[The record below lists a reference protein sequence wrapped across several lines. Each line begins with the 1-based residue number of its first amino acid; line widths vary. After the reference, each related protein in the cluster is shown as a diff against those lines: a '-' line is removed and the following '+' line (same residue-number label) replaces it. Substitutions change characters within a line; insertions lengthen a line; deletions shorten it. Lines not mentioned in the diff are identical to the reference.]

1 MSRKQITEN
10 IENMGEI
17 PADLGPALKLLG
29 TVLTEQ
35 FQGANGTYLSKEER
49 EKNKAPLAEII
60 QSDIQIRFG
69 NRMMTLVPAKEGK
82 PMVSIPVGQSDKKT
96 PATIPR
102 EWLVG
107 ALIDGLLSI
116 FDGDTQVVGVF
127 INSRIKKAI
136 EEAMEV
142 NEDGKMK
149 VVTSKL
155 PTHDHP
161 VEVAEFLEALK
172 YSFVSK
178 SAGSAK
184 LNFGIE
190 FTELEPIAPVEEEI
204 VEEEEVQ
211 ADWHEEAAKRLL
223 GESPI
228 ELTEQD
234 VIEAVDSIE
243 DAELVA
249 FIQEGDEM
257 IVADPPYSEDDNA
270 NDAYWE
276 RLHAEHPE
284 RFDDNGSYH
293 PPMDDDTDWK
303 PQENAVETIALMNEM
318 TENARNHLISSRE
331 ELTQQMVSHAVKQA
345 QESEDNEFKFPTL
358 RGEKGLAMREA
369 WIYHQVAHHDQNK
382 TIDDSDMTVNMLA
395 ELAGVNVQTIKRVI
409 DYIVEKEG
417 YEEDWT
423 DFTQAP
429 EDFAPHTFGFECE
442 RSDTGRYVR
451 GSEIYIHYFENEDSS
466 LTVQSIVDYHDK
478 EDEIEEPLTLKEV
491 DETDPALSPCPD
503 CGRLTLP
510 SDAPKDAPDFVCND
524 CHDVRM
530 EEDEEW
536 AEETKQRSELNSIID
551 GSARTEDQYDLSK
564 MLGWE

>member
-1 MSRKQITEN
+1 MSRKTITEN

-29 TVLTEQ
+29 TVITEQ
-35 FQGANGTYLSKEER
+35 YQGANGTYLSKEER

-60 QSDIQIRFG
+60 ESDIQIRFG

-223 GESPI
+223 GDESPI
-228 ELTEQD
+228 DFDQLDEEVFVTTFPPRPAIEIQSSGMLTEQD
-234 VIEAVDSIE
+234 VIEAVDSVE

-249 FIQEGDEM
+249 FIHEGDEM
-257 IVADPPYSEDDNA
+257 IVADPPYTE
-270 NDAYWE
+270 ND
-276 RLHAEHPE
+276 
-284 RFDDNGSYH
+284 G
-293 PPMDDDTDWK
+293 WK

-318 TENARNHLISSRE
+318 TENARNHFVSSDE

-345 QESEDNEFKFPTL
+345 QESEDNEFKFPTV

-451 GSEIYIHYFENEDSS
+451 GSEIYIHYFENEDDGVEAPPTIS
-466 LTVQSIVDYHDK
+466 VADI
-478 EDEIEEPLTLKEV
+478 
-491 DETDPALSPCPD
+491 TDPRLSPCPD
-503 CGRLTLP
+503 CGILTIA
-510 SDAPKDAPDFVCND
+510 SDVPKDAPDFICLR
-524 CHDVRM
+524 CHEARM
-530 EEDEEW
+530 EEDEDW
-536 AEETKQRSELNSIID
+536 AEETKQRAEINSIID
-551 GSARTEDQYDLSK
+551 GSARAEDQFDFSK

>member
-1 MSRKQITEN
+1 M
-10 IENMGEI
+10 
-17 PADLGPALKLLG
+17 L
-29 TVLTEQ
+29 
-35 FQGANGTYLSKEER
+35 
-49 EKNKAPLAEII
+49 
-60 QSDIQIRFG
+60 
-69 NRMMTLVPAKEGK
+69 MTHIGRGYMP
-82 PMVSIPVGQSDKKT
+82 SI
-96 PATIPR
+96 
-102 EWLVG
+102 
-107 ALIDGLLSI
+107 
-116 FDGDTQVVGVF
+116 
-127 INSRIKKAI
+127 
-136 EEAMEV
+136 
-142 NEDGKMK
+142 
-149 VVTSKL
+149 
-155 PTHDHP
+155 
-161 VEVAEFLEALK
+161 
-172 YSFVSK
+172 
-178 SAGSAK
+178 
-184 LNFGIE
+184 
-190 FTELEPIAPVEEEI
+190 
-204 VEEEEVQ
+204 
-211 ADWHEEAAKRLL
+211 
-223 GESPI
+223 
-228 ELTEQD
+228 
-234 VIEAVDSIE
+234 
-243 DAELVA
+243 
-249 FIQEGDEM
+249 
-257 IVADPPYSEDDNA
+257 
-270 NDAYWE
+270 
-276 RLHAEHPE
+276 PE

-503 CGRLTLP
+503 CGTLTLP

-524 CHDVRM
+524 CHDIRM
-530 EEDEEW
+530 HEDEEW

-551 GSARTEDQYDLSK
+551 GSARTEDQFDLSK